1 MKKYLMARS
10 DIDPK
15 IADFRNFLW
24 ICWKHLQLPQPTPIQ
39 YDIAQFIDSDIK
51 RLCVQAFR
59 GVGKSWITSAY
70 VCHQLLLDP
79 DKNILVVSASKT
91 RADDFSTFTLR
102 LIHEVPILTH
112 LRPKEGQRMSKI
124 SFDVGPAKAS
134 HAPSV
139 KSLGVTGQLT
149 GSRADICVIDDC
161 ESANNSQ
168 TQLMRDKL
176 SETIKEFDAII
187 KPGGRILF
195 LGTPQTEMSIYGQ
208 LEERGYKTRIW
219 PARYPSETLRRAYSD
234 RLSPLIGQGIGEVE
248 EGTPTDPERFDDTDL
263 REREASYGKS
273 GFSLQFMLDTTLSD
287 QDRYPLKIND
297 LIVMS
302 GPSTWDE
309 CPVSIKWAS
318 GSDQMYDTRHLPNV
332 GLKGDYWVGPL
343 QFSDEFDEWQGSV
356 MSIDPSGRGQDETAY
371 TVVKMQSGFLW
382 LTAFGGLKNGYSNES
397 LEHLAEVAE
406 EQQVNEIIVESN
418 FGDGMFTQLFKP
430 VLMKY
435 WPCSIEEI
443 RHSTQKEKRIIDTLE
458 PVMNQHRLIVD
469 SDLILQDNK
478 TEELKHQL
486 FYQMTRLTKDR
497 GSLAFDD
504 RIDALAIAVNYW
516 VEVMDRDAQ
525 TALEDYKEEQLDI
538 ALEKFMDDCGKTNGN
553 RERSSW
559 IN

>member
-1 MKKYLMARS
+1 M
-10 DIDPK
+10 IDPK

-24 ICWKHLQLPQPTPIQ
+24 ICWKHLNLPPPTPIQ
-39 YDIAQFIDSDIK
+39 YDIASYVDSDIR

-70 VCHQLLLDP
+70 VCHQLMLDP
-79 DKNILVVSASKT
+79 QKNILVVSASKT

-102 LIHEVPILTH
+102 LIHEVPILQH
-112 LRPKEGQRMSKI
+112 LRPKEGQRQSKI

-149 GSRADICVIDDC
+149 GSRADICVADDV

-176 SETIKEFDAII
+176 GETIKEFDAII

-195 LGTPQTEMSIYGQ
+195 LGTPQTEMSIYSA
-208 LEERGYKTRIW
+208 LEERGYSTCIW
-219 PARYPSETLRRAYSD
+219 PARYPSERLLGAYGD
-234 RLSPLIGQGIGEVE
+234 RLSPLVW
-248 EGTPTDPERFDDTDL
+248 EGTQEHPEDAPVDPDRFSAEDL
-263 REREASYGKS
+263 MEREASYGRS
-273 GFSLQFMLDTTLSD
+273 GFALQFMLDTTLSD

-297 LIVMS
+297 LVVMS
-302 GPSTWDE
+302 GPSSWDE
-309 CPVSIKWAS
+309 SPVSVKWAS
-318 GSDQMYDTRHLPNV
+318 GVDQMEGTRNLPNV
-332 GLKGDYWVGPL
+332 GLKGDYWVNPM
-343 QFSDEFDEWQGSV
+343 QVSEEWSEWNGSV

-371 TVVKMQSGFLW
+371 VVVKMQSGFLYV
-382 LTAFGGLKNGYSNES
+382 TAQGGLQNGYSQEA
-397 LEHLAEVAE
+397 LETLASVAA
-406 EQQVNEIIVESN
+406 EQEVNEIITESN

-430 VLMKY
+430 VLQNIY
-435 WPCSIEEI
+435 PCSVVEV

-469 SDLILQDNK
+469 EEIIQEDFK
-478 TEELKHQL
+478 CPELKKQL

-504 RIDALAIAVNYW
+504 RIDALSIAVNYW

-525 TALEDYKEEQLDI
+525 SALEDYREEQLDI
-538 ALEKFMDDCGKTNGN
+538 ELENFMESVGRLNGGSTGSRYN
-553 RERSSW
+553 W
-559 IN
+559 NL

>member
-1 MKKYLMARS
+1 M
-10 DIDPK
+10 IDPK

-24 ICWKHLQLPQPTPIQ
+24 ICWKHLNLPPPTPIQ
-39 YDIAQFIDSDIK
+39 YDIASYVDSDIR

-70 VCHQLLLDP
+70 VCHQLMLDP
-79 DKNILVVSASKT
+79 QKNILVVSASKT

-102 LIHEVPILTH
+102 LIHEVPILQH
-112 LRPKEGQRMSKI
+112 LRPKEGQRQSKI

-149 GSRADICVIDDC
+149 GSRADLVVADDV

-176 SETIKEFDAII
+176 GETIKEFDAII

-195 LGTPQTEMSIYGQ
+195 LGTPQTEMSIYSA
-208 LEERGYKTRIW
+208 LEDRGYSTCIW
-219 PARYPSETLRRAYSD
+219 PARYPSERLLEAYGD
-234 RLSPLIGQGIGEVE
+234 RLAPLVW
-248 EGTPTDPERFDDTDL
+248 EGTEKHPEDAPVDPDRFSAEDL
-263 REREASYGKS
+263 MEREASYGRS
-273 GFSLQFMLDTTLSD
+273 GFALQFMLDTTLSD

-297 LIVMS
+297 LVVMS
-302 GPSTWDE
+302 GPSSWDE
-309 CPVSIKWAS
+309 SPVSVKWAS
-318 GSDQMYDTRHLPNV
+318 GVDQMEGTRNLPNV
-332 GLKGDYWVGPL
+332 GLKGDYWVNPM
-343 QFSDEFDEWQGSV
+343 QVSEEWDEWNGSV
-356 MSIDPSGRGQDETAY
+356 MSIDPSGRGKDETAY
-371 TVVKMQSGFLW
+371 AVVKMQSGFLYV
-382 LTAFGGLKNGYSNES
+382 TALGGLQNGYSQEA
-397 LEHLAEVAE
+397 LETLASVAA
-406 EQQVNEIIVESN
+406 EQEVNEIITESN

-430 VLMKY
+430 VLQNIY
-435 WPCSIEEI
+435 PCSIVEV

-469 SDLILQDNK
+469 EEIIQEDFRCP
-478 TEELKHQL
+478 ELKKQL

-504 RIDALAIAVNYW
+504 RIDALSIAVNYW

-525 TALEDYKEEQLDI
+525 SALEDYREEQLDI
-538 ALEKFMDDCGKTNGN
+538 ELENFMEAAGRLNGG
-553 RERSSW
+553 SSGSRYNW
-559 IN
+559 NP